1 MEGISTL
8 DLVGRVALAVALGA
22 LIGLEREARDHPA
35 GLRTHALVAAGAAL
49 FTMAGAYGFAD
60 IATSTN
66 VDPARVAAQVATGIG
81 FIGAGAIL
89 KIGMSVRGLTTAATL
104 WMSAALGVAAGSG
117 AYVLAAVGA
126 AAVLAVVVGLRGL
139 KLPFLDRVL
148 FTVEYA
154 RGHGTLGTI
163 MSELERVGGRP
174 GRLRITDESAGEGS
188 RRVSIRVSV
197 RDESDLE
204 RVAGVLRGR
213 PEVHWVHW
221 DRDA

>member
-49 FTMAGAYGFAD
+49 FTIAGAYGFAD
-60 IATSTN
+60 IPAGTN

-104 WMSAALGVAAGSG
+104 WMSAALGVAAGAG

-126 AAVLAVVVGLRGL
+126 AAVLAVVVGLRAV

-174 GRLRITDESAGEGS
+174 GRLRITDERAGEGA

-197 RDESDLE
+197 RDEADLE

-221 DRDA
+221 ERDA